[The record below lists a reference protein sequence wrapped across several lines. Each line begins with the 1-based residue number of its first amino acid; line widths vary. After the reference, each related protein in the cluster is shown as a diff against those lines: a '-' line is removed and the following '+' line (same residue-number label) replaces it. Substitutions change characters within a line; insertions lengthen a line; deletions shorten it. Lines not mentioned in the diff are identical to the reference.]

1 MNNENENL
9 NNGTDYESLW
19 KHLIFLFIGSFGM
32 SLIATF
38 IQPVINSI
46 IGTNPTDVAKIGGSI
61 ALNICTYVITGI
73 LLIFLTYNKILKDL
87 IKQFKNKSALIDGV
101 AYGFLLLSATSVLG
115 IIINLLRGETGD
127 VSENERI
134 IRLMIQ
140 HYPFPLF
147 IMSGILAPIF
157 EELTYRYGLF
167 GSINRKNRW
176 VAYIVSALV
185 FGLIHF
191 DSSAKGAELIN
202 ELWNLPS
209 YVLSGAILARAY
221 EKHECIS
228 TSIVAHSI
236 NNIFAFLVTFINY

>member
-1 MNNENENL
+1 MNNENEKI
-9 NNGTDYESLW
+9 NNNIDFESLW
-19 KHLIFLFIGSFGM
+19 RHLIFLFIGSFGL

-38 IQPVINSI
+38 IQPIINSI
-46 IGTNPTDVAKIGGSI
+46 LGADPSDVAKIGGSI
-61 ALNICTYVITGI
+61 ALNLGAYVLTG
-73 LLIFLTYNKILKDL
+73 LVLVLLTYNRGLKDL

-101 AYGFLLLSATSVLG
+101 AYGFLLLSASSALG
-115 IIINLLRGETGD
+115 IIINALRGDVGNVNANETT
-127 VSENERI
+127 

-140 HYPFPLF
+140 YYPFPLF

-167 GSINRKNRW
+167 GSINKKNRW
-176 VAYIVSALV
+176 VAYAVSALV

-191 DSSAKGAELIN
+191 DSTAKGAELIN

-209 YVLSGAILARAY
+209 YVLSGVILARAY

-236 NNIFAFLVTFINY
+236 NNIFAFLVTLIQY